1 MDKISKLI
9 FTQAV
14 MITTAILFGQGIIYA
29 IIFLTGGQSS
39 FEWEWYIPLSIVLA
53 GILCALPTV
62 LLDFPEK
69 NDNGKIGRKYI
80 HFICVGLIVT
90 ICGYVFGW
98 YSTPTQFLIILTTY
112 VLIYA
117 FAWAASIWIMKT
129 DDRKINEA
137 LDDIRDDE

>member
-1 MDKISKLI
+1 MLFPGATLRTSRESWVYDMDKISKLI

-98 YSTPTQFLIILTTY
+98 YSTPTHFDNLCSDLCFC
-112 VLIYA
+112 VG
-117 FAWAASIWIMKT
+117 S
-129 DDRKINEA
+129 EH
-137 LDDIRDDE
+137 LDHENR